1 MQNHA
6 NSYAP
11 PPGPPPGQDTALPP
25 GWISQFDAGSGKTF
39 FVNTATGQSQ
49 WHHPVQQYTPPGTG
63 YQPPY
68 QQPYQPQQPQQTQ
81 PSSQSKPDPI
91 KGAMN
96 SITGLFGKK
105 PQPSNSSY
113 PGGSSGYPGPQ
124 SQSQGYPGSQSQ
136 GYPGQAQGYPGSQAQ
151 GYPGQAQGYPGP
163 QASQGYPGPQAS
175 PQGYPSYPNYSA
187 PQNPP
192 TQQYYPQQGPPPAQP
207 YQSPAVAPPNG
218 AATGQQT
225 TADAPKPLFTTAPTV
240 STYGTEISHASAVP
254 EMGRVE
260 TVDAT
265 VAIAL
270 ELKQSVPT
278 LRDGPPANSKQ
289 PIKDAYRRY
298 LREIQ
303 DAQNTHTRCIR
314 DAQVQ
319 HQKDV
324 RDADYYSKHQTQNAV
339 GSMGYYGGGSLLS
352 NATSLFNKATN
363 FTQGRDHYNQL
374 LQDAKLNYDRSVE
387 HSSQRLNDAVE
398 YANRHYDDVIY
409 ELSKQDL

>member
-6 NSYAP
+6 NAYAP
-11 PPGPPPGQDTALPP
+11 PPGPPPGQDNALPP

-136 GYPGQAQGYPGSQAQ
+136 GYPGQAQGYPASQAPGYPGQAQ
-151 GYPGQAQGYPGP
+151 GYPGQPQGYPGP

-374 LQDAKLNYDRSVE
+374 LQVCCW
-387 HSSQRLNDAVE
+387 H
-398 YANRHYDDVIY
+398 
-409 ELSKQDL
+409 